1 MSQYIIIRGMEFEDL
16 TGEAPFFRGAVRPA
30 ENDLPDSETGHVY
43 CKIDGEWQEMPDVP
57 GLTEN
62 TLGHVE
68 AFRILLR

>member
-1 MSQYIIIRGMEFEDL
+1 
-16 TGEAPFFRGAVRPA
+16 VRPA
-30 ENDLPDSETGHVY
+30 EEGLPDSTTGHVY
-43 CKIDGEWQEMPDVP
+43 CKIDGEWQEMPDIP